1 MEQTRNTTESIMKS
15 EVLIIVFC
23 IFAQSAC
30 AAPSM
35 KSVKEDNTV
44 KETDFKVCSIQSIFT
59 FNSNLVTIYHMYNR
73 SKFCA

>member
-30 AAPSM
+30 AAPSV
-35 KSVKEDNTV
+35 KSVKEDDTV
-44 KETDFKVCSIQSIFT
+44 KETEIKVCCTQSIFT
-59 FNSNLVTIYHMYNR
+59 FLI
-73 SKFCA
+73 

>member
-23 IFAQSAC
+23 ILFAQSAC
-30 AAPSM
+30 AAPSV

-44 KETDFKVCSIQSIFT
+44 KETDFKVCCTQSIFT
-59 FNSNLVTIYHMYNR
+59 F
-73 SKFCA
+73 